1 MVMWINIDIYVWKK
15 GKKKGTVISLQ
26 SFLANGDVPV
36 GITQVA
42 KKVRNLEGEESDDGV
57 NTMPLVFQ
65 LPTAP
70 RANRIFDDDSVPHS
84 PPYIAYLTNLPFDA
98 KEEDLQEFFGATP
111 ILSLRLPR
119 EEGET
124 GRVRGFGYVEFENR
138 EDLINT
144 LSLPDPSI
152 KGRRIRI
159 ELSNESDNQ
168 GFRQRGNRRGF
179 DGFNNSGE
187 NRESTNWRRD
197 NNTNN
202 SNDGYGK
209 HFSRERK
216 YEPDENKSNSS
227 WRSEIRTNTNQS
239 LESKFRNKDAER
251 GISIKFRRD
260 DQEFER
266 PKLNLKPRTLPL
278 PVVNKDLDRDI
289 ESIDENER
297 KFKQGG
303 VTSQKVFGSAKP
315 VDTATRELEIE
326 ERMTEARRQQ
336 QLKQELDQ
344 GEINDKIGDI
354 QLEKTN
360 KDSTNYTTSWR
371 RKDVGVQNLD
381 NNSEG
386 QSRGGLE
393 IQKIESRRFNRDE
406 NLQIRNREYFDRDKT
421 SYIQRDGKHKEENK
435 IKRIT
440 KNERTFPKC
449 QDNINLPVFQT
460 SNKYAGLNDEVSE

>member
-1 MVMWINIDIYVWKK
+1 MASSGKK

-36 GITQVA
+36 GITQVS
-42 KKVRNLEGEESDDGV
+42 KKVRNLEGEESDDGA

-111 ILSLRLPR
+111 IVSLRLPR

-138 EDLINT
+138 DDLINT

-179 DGFNNSGE
+179 DGFSNSGE

-197 NNTNN
+197 SNNTN

-209 HFSRERK
+209 PFSRERR
-216 YEPDENKSNSS
+216 YEPDENKSSGS
-227 WRSEIRTNTNQS
+227 WRSGNRTNTNQN

-251 GISIKFRRD
+251 PIPNRFKRD
-260 DQEFER
+260 DQELER

-289 ESIDENER
+289 EIIGENN
-297 KFKQGG
+297 KTPTPVG
-303 VTSQKVFGSAKP
+303 VTSQNVFGSAKP

-326 ERMTEARRQQ
+326 ERMSEARRQQ
-336 QLKQELDQ
+336 QIKHELDQ
-344 GEINDKIGDI
+344 SEINEKIGDI

-371 RKDVGVQNLD
+371 RKDVAVENLD
-381 NNSEG
+381 NNSLG
-386 QSRGGLE
+386 HSTDGLDA
-393 IQKIESRRFNRDE
+393 QKIENRRYDRDE
-406 NLQIRNREYFDRDKT
+406 HPQTRNREHIDRDKS
-421 SYIQRDGKHKEENK
+421 SYIQRDGKHKDENK
-435 IKRIT
+435 VKKFT
-440 KNERTFPKC
+440 KNERTFPKS
-449 QDNINLPVFQT
+449 QENINLPVLQT
-460 SNKYAGLNDEVSE
+460 SNKYAGLNDEVSD